1 MAQPDTIKS
10 SQRLPIK
17 GLFDRVYQFMSHRV
31 VYHSLFWMVGIL
43 IIVLIWGHEDGYMSL
58 FTSTFIRSVFYAIAV
73 YFNIYYLIPNYL
85 SQTRFATYSALL
97 ILLVII
103 IVPLLMISLYIRFLH
118 NPEEQQRVI
127 DSQMEFFLF
136 TFIILGISTIF
147 KIITDWI
154 RHQNVKRE
162 LERQT
167 MRSELRFLKSQINP
181 HFLFNTLNNLYA
193 LTLKKSDKAPEI
205 VLKLSEMMRY
215 MLYECN
221 ERRVPLRK
229 EVNYLSNYLDLER
242 LRQGKNMKIDFTL
255 NGNVGNQKIAP
266 LMFIPFLEN
275 SFKHGLNQVAE
286 GFVHIHIDVQDYEL
300 EMSIENSKPAIP
312 KMNHRS
318 GGIGLQNVQRRLDL
332 LYPEQY
338 ELKIDNQPEKYIVH
352 LKINLDHD

>member
-1 MAQPDTIKS
+1 MNRYDTIES
-10 SQRLPIK
+10 APAPPLK
-17 GLFDRVYQFMSHRV
+17 GLFDRIYQFMSHRV
-31 VYHSLFWMVGIL
+31 VYHSLFWMVYIL
-43 IIVLIWGHEDGYMSL
+43 IMVLFRGREDGYMFV
-58 FTSTFIRSVFYAIAV
+58 FTNELIKSFFYGMAV

-85 SQTRFATYSALL
+85 SETKFVTYSVLL
-97 ILLVII
+97 LFLVVII
-103 IVPLLMISLYIRFLH
+103 TPLSTICLYFRFTGFPDIQQSVIEAQPKLFLM
-118 NPEEQQRVI
+118 
-127 DSQMEFFLF
+127 
-136 TFIILGISTIF
+136 TFITLGVSTIL

-154 RHQNVKRE
+154 RHQTVKRE
-162 LERQT
+162 LESQT

-221 ERRVPLRK
+221 ERRVSLHK
-229 EVNYLSNYLDLER
+229 EVNYISNYLDLER
-242 LRQGKNMKIDFTL
+242 LRQGKNMEINFAL
-255 NGNVGNQKIAP
+255 NGDVGSQKIAP

-275 SFKHGLNQVAE
+275 SFKHGLNQVSE
-286 GFVHIHIDVQDYEL
+286 GFVNIQMDVEDTQL
-300 EMSIENSKPAIP
+300 EMSIENSKPAMPRI
-312 KMNHRS
+312 NHRS

-338 ELKIDNQPEKYIVH
+338 ELNIDNQPGKYIVH